1 VLLRLSAVLLL
12 AVGAAAWPAPA
23 GAAPPPSPPA
33 PAAGWLLP
41 LAGTL
46 TRRFDPP
53 ADRFGRGHRGVD
65 LAGVPGAPVRAAG
78 DGVVVFAGML
88 AGRPVIS
95 IEHPGG
101 LRTTYEPVEPVVAA
115 GQSVPRGSVIGTLVA
130 GHAGCPVAA
139 CLHWGV
145 RRGETYLDP
154 LALLHPPRVRLLPW
168 RRRPADRVRP
178 PARH

>member
-1 VLLRLSAVLLL
+1 MLLRLSAVLLL
-12 AVGAAAWPAPA
+12 AVGTAAGPTPAA
-23 GAAPPPSPPA
+23 AAPPPSPWPSPA
-33 PAAGWLLP
+33 GAWVLP
-41 LAGTL
+41 LAGSL

-65 LAGVPGAPVRAAG
+65 LAGSPGAPVRAAG

-101 LRTTYEPVEPVVAA
+101 LRTTYEPVEPAVAA
-115 GQSVPRGSVIGTLVA
+115 GRSVSRGSVIGTLVA
-130 GHAGCPVAA
+130 GHAGCPAAA

-168 RRRPADRVRP
+168 R
-178 PARH
+178 